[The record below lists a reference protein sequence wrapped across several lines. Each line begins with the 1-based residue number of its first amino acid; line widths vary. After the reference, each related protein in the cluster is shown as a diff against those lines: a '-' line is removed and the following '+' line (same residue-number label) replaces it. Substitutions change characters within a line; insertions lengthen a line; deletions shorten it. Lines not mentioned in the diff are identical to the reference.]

1 MDVLINRKTKVETI
15 ISNREKNVDEVIVEL
30 TEEEHKLLLEKLTNI
45 TPEKVFDI
53 LAELGINIY

>member
-15 ISNREKNVDEVIVEL
+15 ISNREKDVDEVIVEL
-30 TEEEHKLLLEKLTNI
+30 TEQEHKLLIKKLTNI
-45 TPEKVFDI
+45 TPEKVFDV